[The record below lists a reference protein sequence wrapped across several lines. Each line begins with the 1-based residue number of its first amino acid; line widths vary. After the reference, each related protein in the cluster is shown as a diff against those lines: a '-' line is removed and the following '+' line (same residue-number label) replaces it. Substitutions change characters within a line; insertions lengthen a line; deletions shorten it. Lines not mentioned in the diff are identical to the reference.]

1 MLAGGLAWAASPI
14 PAIPSEGTISA
25 EQIQSAIAAV
35 EAREGLDEETRNRV
49 IDQLRDAQ
57 AQLQNILS
65 SRTAAA
71 AFAESVQT
79 APAETENLRRRLNEQ
94 EPVEPSATSLGIDE
108 NTPLPELEQRL
119 ATKLAEFAAAEARL
133 AELEAQAAK
142 QAERPAKAR
151 GRINELRSGMDE
163 LSVIVESEPPPGG
176 PAILHDA
183 RKLAASLTL
192 EARKAELNRL
202 DQEILSNSVRL
213 ELTRAQRDVAARALS
228 KLRREAV
235 VLQTAVNDARQS
247 SAADALQETLLAE
260 MAAAGK
266 HPVVQQLAE
275 GNAELIRELPPVATE
290 TERVTDELSTIENQA
305 RQIERSLARSR
316 QRLEVG
322 GVTQAIGRLFVEERR
337 NLPQVSQYRAEVRE
351 RRQTL
356 SKIGLAQVRIEEQR
370 RDLTPLDDR
379 VEAAM
384 AEVSESVTDPAEL
397 QSIRED
403 VELLLKDR
411 RELLRQAAGTYTSY
425 IRALGDLDVTQ
436 RRLLDA
442 ADEYKQFLDQHLLW
456 IPSAS
461 VFWMKD
467 IRNLPPAIAWI
478 ISPVSWAET
487 ARHLA
492 EASRYS
498 PLKMTAAIL
507 LLAAVLLPRRR
518 LGARFKE
525 LNSKVGR
532 LSTDNIGLTL
542 QALLI
547 SVLRALPVPL
557 LFAIIAWA
565 LTQSPSHS
573 DFTAAV
579 ARALIATAPFLYNT
593 LLFRTLCAKDGV
605 MQVHFDWSKERLPV
619 IRKQLD
625 RLTVVGVPIV
635 FVAALAYSSPVPDY
649 RESLGRV
656 AFVIVMV
663 IIGGVVHA
671 LLHPTRGVA
680 ADYYASRPSL
690 WISRLRGLW
699 YMLGAGGPILLAL
712 ACLIGYLYTAATLT
726 GHLIDTFWLIL
737 AIIVVNLV
745 ITRWLALTKRKI
757 AWQMALKE
765 REARKASGEEQAE
778 TETPVVERKP
788 LDLDAVD
795 QQSSRLLNAGLF
807 FVGALAAWGIWSEVV
822 PALGVL
828 DQVSLWSQT
837 TMIEG
842 EETIVPVTLAD
853 LLLALVIAG
862 ITVIASK
869 NLPGLMEIAFLQR
882 MTLQPGSRYAINTLL
897 RYVVVTIGVIVV
909 LNVVGW
915 QWSQIQW
922 LVAALSV
929 GLGFGLQEIVANFV
943 SGLVILFERPVR
955 VGDTVTVGQLTGT
968 VSRVRIRATT
978 ITDWDRK
985 EIIVPNKSFITEQV
999 INWTLSDPIT
1009 RIVIPVG
1016 ISYGSDTQ
1024 LAHRVMEETLNTMPL
1039 VLDEPPPKVYFVGF
1053 GDSSLD
1059 FKLYVYSRELA
1070 DRLPLTHAVHEAI
1083 LTALRK
1089 NGIEIPFPQRDLH
1102 LRSLDENISMPDR
1115 RPPDTSEGDA

>member
-1 MLAGGLAWAASPI
+1 MPSDG
-14 PAIPSEGTISA
+14 AIST
-25 EQIQSAIAAV
+25 EQIESAIAAV
-35 EAREGLDEETRNRV
+35 EAREGLDAETRGRV
-49 IDQLRDAQ
+49 IDRLRAAQ
-57 AQLQNILS
+57 AQLQNIQA
-65 SRTAAA
+65 SRAAAA

-79 APAETENLRRRLNEQ
+79 APAQTEELRRRLNE
-94 EPVEPSATSLGIDE
+94 EKPAAPSAASLGIDDS
-108 NTPLPELEQRL
+108 TPLPELEQRL
-119 ATKLAEFAAAEARL
+119 ATKLAEVASAEARL

-142 QAERPAKAR
+142 QAERPTSAR
-151 GRINELRSGMDE
+151 ERLNELRDGMDE
-163 LSVIVESEPPPGG
+163 LAAVVESDPPPGEQ
-176 PAILHDA
+176 AILHQA
-183 RKLAASLTL
+183 RKLAAALTL

-202 DQEILSNSVRL
+202 DQEILSNSARL
-213 ELTRAQRDVAARALS
+213 ELTRAQRDMAARTLS
-228 KLRREAV
+228 GLRREAE
-235 VLQTAVNDARQS
+235 VLQTAVNNTRQS
-247 SAADALQETLLAE
+247 SAAEALQETILAE
-260 MAAAGK
+260 LAAAGK
-266 HPVVQQLAE
+266 HPVVQGLAE
-275 GNAELIRELPPVATE
+275 GNAELIRELPPVAAE
-290 TERVTDELSTIENQA
+290 TERVTDELSTIEEKA
-305 RQIERSLARSR
+305 RQIEQNLARSQ

-356 SKIGLAQVRIEEQR
+356 SDIGLAQVRIEEQR
-370 RDLTPLDDR
+370 RDLTALDDR
-379 VEAAM
+379 VEEAM
-384 AEVSESVTDPAEL
+384 QEVTKDVTDKDEL
-397 QSIRED
+397 ASIREE
-403 VELLLKDR
+403 VELLLKNR
-411 RELLRQAAGTYTSY
+411 RDLLRQAAGTYTSY
-425 IRALGDLDVTQ
+425 IRALGDLDVAQ
-436 RRLLDA
+436 RRLLNA

-467 IRNLPPAIAWI
+467 IRNLPAAIAWAL
-478 ISPVSWAET
+478 SPRSWAET
-487 ARHLA
+487 ARDLA
-492 EASRYS
+492 QATQYG
-498 PLKMTAAIL
+498 PIKMAAALL

-518 LGARFKE
+518 LTARFKE
-525 LNSKVGR
+525 LNGKVGR

-557 LFAIIAWA
+557 LFTIIAWA

-619 IRKQLD
+619 IRRQLD
-625 RLTVVGVPIV
+625 RLSVVGVPIV

-663 IIGGVVHA
+663 IIGGVVHT

-680 ADYYASRPSL
+680 AAYYASRPSL
-690 WISRLRGLW
+690 WISRLRWLW
-699 YMLGAGGPILLAL
+699 YMLGAGGPILLAM

-726 GHLIDTFWLIL
+726 GHLIDTFWLVL

-757 AWQMALKE
+757 ASQMAIKE
-765 REARKASGEEQAE
+765 REARKATGEEQAE
-778 TETPVVERKP
+778 TETPAVERKP

-822 PALGVL
+822 PALGVF

-842 EETIVPVTLAD
+842 QETVVPVTLGD

-882 MTLQPGSRYAINTLL
+882 MTLKPGSRYAIITLL
-897 RYVVVTIGVIVV
+897 RYVVITIGVIVV

-1070 DRLPLTHAVHEAI
+1070 DRLPLTHAVHGEI
-1083 LTALRK
+1083 LGALRK

-1102 LRSLDENISMPDR
+1102 LRSVDANISMTNR
-1115 RPPDTSEGDA
+1115 RPPDTGEDDD